1 MNGSAWLQKIR
12 IVVLGL
18 TCLAAAGCTDAPLQ
32 VQTIQV
38 GRAVNPDRTVGEPTT
53 LFKPHDTVYV
63 SVLTSDTGSGT
74 IGVRWLYGTKVVDEP
89 SKKVSY
95 QGASA
100 TEFHIQSAGGFPRG
114 DYTVEVLID
123 GKPAGKRTFKVDDQL
138 PSK

>member
-1 MNGSAWLQKIR
+1 MSYPCWSKEIG
-12 IVVLGL
+12 IVVLGFA
-18 TCLAAAGCTDAPLQ
+18 CLVAAGCADAPLQ

-38 GRAVNPDRTVGEPTT
+38 GRSINPDRSVATPTT
-53 LFKPHDTVYV
+53 LFKPHDTIYV
-63 SVLTSDTGSGT
+63 SVLTTDTGSGT

-89 SKKVSY
+89 TKTVSY

-114 DYTVEVLID
+114 DYSVEVLVD

-138 PSK
+138 P